1 MTNQCH
7 LRIPS
12 SCALSD
18 TVISSSILMIC
29 QNGSPIGK
37 QHTCISFQ
45 NSSFKLKLAMLNHTK
60 NLHPSSA
67 QFHYLFVILK
77 DLPSFHAS
85 FLASDAP
92 RGSRARF
99 ACTSTCLISASK
111 GLLFC
116 HSLSQTLFWMS
127 RNALSERE
135 RERALRDFSKNG
147 YDVLIVVSF
156 VKIYVSHIFP
166 PFC

>member
-7 LRIPS
+7 PRIPS

-29 QNGSPIGK
+29 QSGSPIGK
-37 QHTCISFQ
+37 QQTCISFQ

-135 RERALRDFSKNG
+135 RALRDFSKNG